1 MLQGN
6 PEQKTIGS
14 HDIQGRDLLVEGPSE
29 ATGNAHAEEERV
41 AKERD
46 NTLAQLQEKAE
57 YNIMPSESHEILADP
72 SRPVTQ
78 LDLSSKISIEQ
89 GPMMLP
95 HISNWD
101 GTLKPLSQ
109 VPCRRRRRHRRQPVY
124 Q

>member
-6 PEQKTIGS
+6 LEQKTMGC

-57 YNIMPSESHEILADP
+57 YNPTPSESRETLTDP
-72 SRPVTQ
+72 PGMS
-78 LDLSSKISIEQ
+78 L
-89 GPMMLP
+89 
-95 HISNWD
+95 NW
-101 GTLKPLSQ
+101 TCPA
-109 VPCRRRRRHRRQPVY
+109 
-124 Q
+124 